1 MLTKIR
7 FENPVQLFPFKGRG
21 AIIHGTGVHGIQ
33 PIFHFWNSAN
43 DHNGT

>member
-1 MLTKIR
+1 MPTKIR
-7 FENPVQLFPFKGRG
+7 FKNPVQLFPLKGRG

-33 PIFHFWNSAN
+33 PIVYFWNSAH